1 MIITSEPEAREG
13 QAGHLCP
20 GVPAARH
27 PQGAEDEGGAEQQQP
42 GVHGDHEVPGL
53 VFTILISVNLNIKRF
68 RFPMRSSKRGP

>member
-20 GVPAARH
+20 GVPAAGH

-42 GVHGDHEVPGL
+42 SLHGDHEVPGL
-53 VFTILISVNLNIKRF
+53 VVLIADF
-68 RFPMRSSKRGP
+68 